1 MIDAPILDL
10 GTCLSQPVS
19 PLSPPVRL
27 GVGVLSI
34 VPNLLPLVALAAY
47 LSLSHR
53 RLQFPT
59 VTLVTLALAFA
70 VDDTIHVLKD

>member
-1 MIDAPILDL
+1 
-10 GTCLSQPVS
+10 
-19 PLSPPVRL
+19 VRL